1 MQQMILDQI
10 WINPHVQ
17 DLYAE
22 IIAIEDISEGND
34 TDSELLK
41 NNQPNIGEIQQCN
54 M

>member
-1 MQQMILDQI
+1 MVLDQI

-41 NNQPNIGEIQQCN
+41 TNQPNIGEITHELY
-54 M
+54 